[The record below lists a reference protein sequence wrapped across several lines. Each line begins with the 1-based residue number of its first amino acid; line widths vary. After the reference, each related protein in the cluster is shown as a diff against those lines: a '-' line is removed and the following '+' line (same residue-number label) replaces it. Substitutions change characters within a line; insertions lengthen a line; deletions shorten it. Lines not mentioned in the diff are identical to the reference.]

1 MVRQYN
7 QHRCWAMC
15 PLNVSGRWEDTEG
28 TANSAFS
35 QLRVSSLLLQIH
47 LCISH
52 LICISSHPQFHN
64 LNSEIYSVRVS
75 GETFTA
81 HFMVNIWNE
90 PFSGKFSHN
99 RNNLSQVKEVQ
110 IKSLIFFIIPLMLPL
125 LSVCPSDFLALAFPS
140 FDKWT
145 LQSDTDVSVQWDR
158 QFIMHTRCAHTFK
171 FCWPLTISDH
181 WLRFCLTERCDRK
194 IPSGA
199 SRSDWGTARAMGVM
213 EGDRDE
219 KTGSKSEKKNTGR

>member
-90 PFSGKFSHN
+90 PLSGKFSHN

-110 IKSLIFFIIPLMLPL
+110 IKSLIFSSFLSCFLSSLSVLLTFLLL
-125 LSVCPSDFLALAFPS
+125 LSLHLTSEHCKV
-140 FDKWT
+140 T
-145 LQSDTDVSVQWDR
+145 LTF
-158 QFIMHTRCAHTFK
+158 QF
-171 FCWPLTISDH
+171 
-181 WLRFCLTERCDRK
+181 
-194 IPSGA
+194 
-199 SRSDWGTARAMGVM
+199 
-213 EGDRDE
+213 
-219 KTGSKSEKKNTGR
+219 SEIGNL